1 MKSPQSFD
9 QEVLSWPE
17 VSAHPHQFAAREYRF
32 RKAEIG
38 HMHSGGT
45 LDVPFPRAIHD
56 ALLADGLAQQ
66 HRWVPDSGWI
76 TFQVRGD
83 EDLTHAIWLM
93 RLSYVR
99 YALKT
104 AEDPRQMFDQYCEEL
119 RLMPRYRS
127 LIEVHI
133 PKNFAA

>member
-1 MKSPQSFD
+1 MKSSQRFD
-9 QEVLSWPE
+9 LEVLSWPE

-32 RKAEIG
+32 GNAEIG

-45 LDVPFPRAIHD
+45 LDIPFPRAIRD
-56 ALLADGLAQQ
+56 ALIADGLAQQ

-76 TFQVRGD
+76 TFQVRED

-93 RLSYVR
+93 RLSYLR
-99 YALKT
+99 YALRT
-104 AEDPRQMFDQYCEEL
+104 AKDPRQIFDQYCEEL
-119 RLMPRYRS
+119 RLMPRYGS

>member
-1 MKSPQSFD
+1 MKSSQRLD
-9 QEVLSWPE
+9 REVLSWPE

-45 LDVPFPRAIHD
+45 LDIPFPRAIHD
-56 ALLADGLAQQ
+56 ALIADGLAQQ

-104 AEDPRQMFDQYCEEL
+104 ANDPRQMLDQYSEVL
-119 RLMPRYRS
+119 PLPPRYKS
-127 LIEVHI
+127 LLEAHI
-133 PKNFAA
+133 PKPAAA